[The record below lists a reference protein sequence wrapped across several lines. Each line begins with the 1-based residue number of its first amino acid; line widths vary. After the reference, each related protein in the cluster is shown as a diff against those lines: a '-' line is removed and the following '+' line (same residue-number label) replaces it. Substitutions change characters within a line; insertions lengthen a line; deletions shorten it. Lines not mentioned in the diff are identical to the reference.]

1 MREYIGKQV
10 YDSNGILMGVIDK
23 IWKRWNRNKKTL
35 GIKIYDNIKDT
46 WFRGTTK
53 LIPIYN
59 DYIKDATGHIMLN
72 RTVEQLSR
80 YWNKTVQCCDATYPI
95 DQLMDMPVYDRNH
108 SRVGTFYGW
117 VETDG
122 TYKHYGCFVDP
133 YLCDTWGIPHNAVMP
148 LQPAMVY
155 QVFDTITLDRT
166 LDELREYWRQYSE
179 TVSYTHLT
187 LPTKA

>member
-1 MREYIGKQV
+1 MQISNPRELIGRPV
-10 YDSNGILMGVIDK
+10 TDFNGVTIGVVDK
-23 IWKRWNRNKKTL
+23 VWKSWNEEYPGWFFGVRPNDDVR
-35 GIKIYDNIKDT
+35 DN

-59 DYIKDATGHIMLN
+59 DYIKDTAGHVTLN
-72 RTVEQLSR
+72 KTVEQLSR
-80 YWNKTVQCCDATYPI
+80 YWNKAVPCGDTAHPI
-95 DQLMDMPVYDRNH
+95 DHLMDMPVYDRNH

-117 VETDG
+117 VESDG

-148 LQPAMVY
+148 IQPSMVH

-166 LDELREYWRQYSE
+166 LDELREYWRQHSGI
-179 TVSYTHLT
+179 H
-187 LPTKA
+187 